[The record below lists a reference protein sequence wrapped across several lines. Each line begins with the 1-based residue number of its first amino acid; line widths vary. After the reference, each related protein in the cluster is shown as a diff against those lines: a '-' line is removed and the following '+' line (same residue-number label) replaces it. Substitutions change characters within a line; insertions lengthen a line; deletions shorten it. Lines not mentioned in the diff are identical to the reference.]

1 MNTMMLVE
9 VDIYSGRPNPCY
21 SLHST
26 ETAELMSRLATLPQT
41 DQATQ
46 PAALGYR
53 GLRVTIDP
61 PDPTAEIQVGH
72 GTVTI
77 HQSDGEQRWLTD
89 PDRQLERWLVG
100 LGATRLGREDMTAL
114 RNALS
119 R

>member
-1 MNTMMLVE
+1 MNSTMLVE
-9 VDIYSGRPNPCY
+9 VDIYSGRSNPCY
-21 SLHST
+21 PLRST
-26 ETAELMSRLATLPQT
+26 ETAELMSRLTTLPQT
-41 DQATQ
+41 DHAPQ
-46 PAALGYR
+46 PVALGYR

-77 HQSDGEQRWLTD
+77 QQSNGEQLWLTD

-100 LGATRLGREDMTAL
+100 LCATHLDHDDMTAL
-114 RNALS
+114 RNELS

>member
-1 MNTMMLVE
+1 MNTTMLVE
-9 VDIYSGRPNPCY
+9 VDIYSGRPNPSY
-21 SLHST
+21 PLHST

-41 DQATQ
+41 DQAPE

-77 HQSDGEQRWLTD
+77 QQSNGEQRWLTD
-89 PDRQLERWLVG
+89 PDRQLERWLVS
-100 LGATRLGREDMTAL
+100 LGATHLDHDDITAL
-114 RNALS
+114 RNELS